1 MKLYITE
8 TGVQLP
14 PAPPLLYFSYSNFSI
29 KAIIQ
34 FFIVFLLTLV
44 LVTVTLLL
52 PSTLLAELVIFVT
65 RWDMK

>member
-14 PAPPLLYFSYSNFSI
+14 PAPPPLYFSYSNFSI

-34 FFIVFLLTLV
+34 FFYCF
-44 LVTVTLLL
+44 
-52 PSTLLAELVIFVT
+52 STHLSFSNRYLVIT
-65 RWDMK
+65 

>member
-1 MKLYITE
+1 MT
-8 TGVQLP
+8 

-52 PSTLLAELVIFVT
+52 PSTLLAESVIFVT